1 MYFMNLVIIERWHKL
16 KRNYARVGRLFFP
29 PARLLESPR
38 KAIYN
43 TVKPKVIYCS
53 YNMIKTTWVIFYVQ
67 KYFVFSPWASWW
79 TDSVPSSAVSVFEF
93 VKVCCVASGAAS
105 SPADCSVPTRSQNLI
120 LKHPHRKVQKLLCWS
135 CKQQQQQ
142 NTTGALSSRNRILLT
157 HYVNLRAHS

>member
-1 MYFMNLVIIERWHKL
+1 MQESAV
-16 KRNYARVGRLFFP
+16 FFFF

-67 KYFVFSPWASWW
+67 KYFGFSPWVSWW
-79 TDSVPSSAVSVFEF
+79 TDSVPSSAVSLSLLKSTAFARF
-93 VKVCCVASGAAS
+93 KQASGAAS
-105 SPADCSVPTRSQNLI
+105 SPADCNVPTRTQNLI

-135 CKQQQQQ
+135 CKQQQQ
-142 NTTGALSSRNRILLT
+142 NTTGALSSRSRILLT